1 MRLQAQC
8 CRAGGGMRRVV
19 KLGSGDG
26 SGGRGFGTGLG
37 ARRPLASLG
46 GGWGTLTLVP
56 QVGVGHELVNH
67 QVHLP
72 QLPRA
77 EVLPASFVLQED
89 CGWEETGSSRSPL
102 PLATRHS
109 DSPSHTKDQPC
120 P

>member
-1 MRLQAQC
+1 M
-8 CRAGGGMRRVV
+8 V
-19 KLGSGDG
+19 KQGSEDR
-26 SGGRGFGTGLG
+26 SGGRGYGTGLG

-89 CGWEETGSSRSPL
+89 CGWEETGMCSSPCSCSCCAPLLTPKTAL
-102 PLATRHS
+102 PLSS
-109 DSPSHTKDQPC
+109 DHLYLHDK
-120 P
+120 